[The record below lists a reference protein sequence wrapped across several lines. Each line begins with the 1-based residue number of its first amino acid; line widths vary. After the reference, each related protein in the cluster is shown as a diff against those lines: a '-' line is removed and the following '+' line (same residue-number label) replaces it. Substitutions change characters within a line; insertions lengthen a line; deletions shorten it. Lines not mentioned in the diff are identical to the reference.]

1 MNFFNDL
8 EKYSSNTATIEESSG
23 QINYKVLLDAADS
36 IGKNIKK
43 HCLVFFVCKNCFEC
57 IAGYLG
63 FMRAKAVP
71 VLINDTINNI
81 YFTNL

>member
-1 MNFFNDL
+1 MNIFDDL
-8 EKYSSNTATIEESSG
+8 EKYAKNTAIITKSSN
-23 QINYKVLLDAADS
+23 QISYKVLLDAADS